1 MRQGLEEA
9 QAHES
14 LVLRLWG
21 LDPKQHRC
29 QPGTRKKRKFVGP
42 APILTNQKVWAWS
55 PTIFS
60 KKPAL
65 RFLGCTRG

>member
-14 LVLRLWG
+14 LVLRLRG
-21 LDPKQHRC
+21 PDPKHRC
-29 QPGTRKKRKFVGP
+29 QPRPRKKRKFVGP
-42 APILTNQKVWAWS
+42 APILTNQKIWAWS

-60 KKPAL
+60 NKPAW
-65 RFLGCTRG
+65 RFWGCTRG